1 MTTTELD
8 TATKRETV
16 RAPKWKN
23 RWIVKRSCYSSCV
36 VCNRAEGHPPGE
48 EVDGCCMIYPT
59 AEEARAGEYRLAA
72 EDGPRRYRDLA
83 YVGPFRVQG

>member
-23 RWIVKRSCYSSCV
+23 RWIVKRACV
-36 VCNRAEGHPPGE
+36 VRCSVCNRREGHSPGE

-59 AEEARAGEYRLAA
+59 AEEARAA
-72 EDGPRRYRDLA
+72 EDRAAAGYGPIRYRDLA

>member
-8 TATKRETV
+8 TATKRKTE

-36 VCNRAEGHPPGE
+36 VCNRAEGHSPGE
-48 EVDGCCMIYPT
+48 EVDGCCMIYTT
-59 AEEARAGEYRLAA
+59 AEEARAA
-72 EDGPRRYRDLA
+72 EDRAAAGYGPIRYRDLA
-83 YVGPFRVQG
+83 YVGPFRVQE